1 MNNAQ
6 FFILSF
12 LSSFVLARLAGLIDP
27 FGFILVY
34 QIYAVFLLCF
44 ADKLI
49 NKLLP
54 GTSMKSIT
62 ALTIAS
68 IVVIDFIY
76 FLKQII

>member
-1 MNNAQ
+1 MNNPQ
-6 FFILSF
+6 FFIL
-12 LSSFVLARLAGLIDP
+12 LSLVSLALAKIAGLIDP

-34 QIYAVFLLCF
+34 QIYAVIMLFC